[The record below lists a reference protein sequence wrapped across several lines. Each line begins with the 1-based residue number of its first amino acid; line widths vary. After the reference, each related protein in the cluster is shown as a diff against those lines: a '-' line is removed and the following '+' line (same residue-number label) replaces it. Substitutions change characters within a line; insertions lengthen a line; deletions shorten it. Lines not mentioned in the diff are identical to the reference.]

1 MRVGG
6 AALHVGKATIA
17 LPALQAEFGRSLE
30 TLSWVISAFP
40 FVGVF
45 GGIAAG
51 LLVRRW
57 GDRRLLA
64 LGLLIVSAAAMPANS
79 TLMTASQGV
88 AAGETRSMASG
99 LIAVITLSSGG
110 NALTMRLRYDR
121 SRSNAALSRGE
132 IIHFEL
138 YFARLV
144 VWFAS
149 VPPCVDA
156 GARSAV
162 YCSGTQRACPINFIY
177 KEQCM
182 SEMMNENGAPVMEWS
197 YGGRGDDIS
206 SSLTFDTVEEQPHG
220 FLMTVDRPVQ
230 IFKEALSPLMAFVT
244 LLRPLYAK
252 TGEGF
257 QFVPVS
263 NPWTD
268 VQRLPPS
275 AGYLGVQVNAGLF
288 FHGAKPTHYKDRDG
302 QMKPIDGGTVLQNI
316 TVLHQVAQPQGPGEG
331 GI

>member
-1 MRVGG
+1 
-6 AALHVGKATIA
+6 
-17 LPALQAEFGRSLE
+17 
-30 TLSWVISAFP
+30 
-40 FVGVF
+40 
-45 GGIAAG
+45 
-51 LLVRRW
+51 
-57 GDRRLLA
+57 
-64 LGLLIVSAAAMPANS
+64 
-79 TLMTASQGV
+79 
-88 AAGETRSMASG
+88 
-99 LIAVITLSSGG
+99 
-110 NALTMRLRYDR
+110 MRLRYNR

-138 YFARLV
+138 YFAHLV

-149 VPPCVDA
+149 VPPGVDA
-156 GARSAV
+156 GVRSAV

-206 SSLTFDTVEEQPHG
+206 SSLSLDTVEEQPQG

-230 IFKEALSPLMAFVT
+230 IFKEALSPMMAFVT

-257 QFVPVS
+257 QYVPVS

-268 VQRLPPS
+268 VQRLPAS

-302 QMKPIDGGTVLQNI
+302 QMKPIDGGTILQNI
-316 TVLHQVAQPQGPGEG
+316 TVLHQVAQPLGPGEG

>member
-1 MRVGG
+1 
-6 AALHVGKATIA
+6 
-17 LPALQAEFGRSLE
+17 
-30 TLSWVISAFP
+30 
-40 FVGVF
+40 
-45 GGIAAG
+45 
-51 LLVRRW
+51 
-57 GDRRLLA
+57 
-64 LGLLIVSAAAMPANS
+64 
-79 TLMTASQGV
+79 
-88 AAGETRSMASG
+88 
-99 LIAVITLSSGG
+99 
-110 NALTMRLRYDR
+110 
-121 SRSNAALSRGE
+121 
-132 IIHFEL
+132 
-138 YFARLV
+138 
-144 VWFAS
+144 
-149 VPPCVDA
+149 
-156 GARSAV
+156 
-162 YCSGTQRACPINFIY
+162 
-177 KEQCM
+177 M

-206 SSLTFDTVEEQPHG
+206 SSLSLDTVEEQPQG
-220 FLMTVDRPVQ
+220 FLMTIDRPVQ
-230 IFKEALSPLMAFVT
+230 IFKDALSPMMAFVT

-263 NPWTD
+263 NPRTD